1 MKSSPKLKPGIWD
14 ALVALMVLVMAVGCA
29 FAVWSG
35 GSEAA
40 GAPEAVVRMDADGG
54 TATEIRMCLDGLTR
68 VERTVT
74 SNGYTLHIVLTETEA
89 WVESSDCP
97 TQDCVHTG
105 HISRSGQSIVCLPAR
120 VIVELTGGSGGED
133 PGVDLVIG

>member
-1 MKSSPKLKPGIWD
+1 MRSSPKLKPGIWD
-14 ALVALMVLVMAVGCA
+14 ALVALTVLAMAVGCA
-29 FAVWSG
+29 LAVWSG
-35 GSEAA
+35 GSA
-40 GAPEAVVRMDADGG
+40 GTGTPEAVVRMDADG
-54 TATEIRMCLDGLTR
+54 TATEIRMTLDGLNR

-105 HISRSGQSIVCLPAR
+105 HIARSGQSIVCLPAR
-120 VIVELTGGSGGED
+120 VIVQLVGGSEAD
-133 PGVDLVIG
+133 PGVDAVIG

>member
-1 MKSSPKLKPGIWD
+1 MRSSPKLKPGIWD
-14 ALVALMVLVMAVGCA
+14 ALVALVVAAVAVGCA

-35 GSEAA
+35 GSGGSGEL
-40 GAPEAVVRMDADGG
+40 EAVVRMDEGG
-54 TATEIRMCLDGLTR
+54 TVTEIRMALDGGTR

-74 SNGYTLHIVLTETEA
+74 SNGYTLRIVLTETEA

-97 TQDCVHTG
+97 SQDCVHTG

-120 VIVELTGGSGGED
+120 VVVQLVGGDGGED
-133 PGVDLVIG
+133 PGVDAVIG

>member
-1 MKSSPKLKPGIWD
+1 MRSSPKLKPGIWD
-14 ALVALMVLVMAVGCA
+14 ALVALIVLVMAVGCA

-35 GSEAA
+35 GSGGSGEL
-40 GAPEAVVRMDADGG
+40 EAVVRMDADGG
-54 TATEIRMCLDGLTR
+54 AATEIRMSLDGLNR

-74 SNGYTLHIVLTETEA
+74 SNGYTLHIVLTETEV

-105 HISRSGQSIVCLPAR
+105 HISREGQSIVCLPAR
-120 VIVELTGGSGGED
+120 VIVELTGGDGGED
-133 PGVDLVIG
+133 TGVDAVIG

>member
-1 MKSSPKLKPGIWD
+1 MRSSPKLKPGIWD
-14 ALVALMVLVMAVGCA
+14 ALVALTVLVMAAGCA
-29 FAVWSG
+29 LAVWSG
-35 GSEAA
+35 GSAGT
-40 GAPEAVVRMDADGG
+40 GAPEAVVRMDADG
-54 TATEIRMCLDGLTR
+54 TATEIRMTLDGLNR

-97 TQDCVHTG
+97 TQDCIHTG

-120 VIVELTGGSGGED
+120 VIVTLEGGAESDGPD
-133 PGVDLVIG
+133 VVIG